1 MLPQGR
7 FYDIL
12 TTYRAATLTLRFYH
26 ESNRENRG
34 FVFLFDNRAKSDWL
48 IFKNPPL
55 RTDPLQVR
63 YCQLSQL
70 IIRFFYFWSNIT
82 TKAHSNVLKV
92 MFEY

>member
-48 IFKNPPL
+48 IFKKSPTENRSPTSTLLPTFAIDHKIFL
-55 RTDPLQVR
+55 FLVKHYYKSP
-63 YCQLSQL
+63 
-70 IIRFFYFWSNIT
+70 
-82 TKAHSNVLKV
+82 
-92 MFEY
+92 FERIKSYV